1 MATDKNDLVEIL
13 QNLDHADDS
22 HWTDDGLPIVK
33 IVQDLAGDKTIT
45 RAQLNDAA
53 PGFSRKV
60 AGDETGGAPETA
72 EENNGAPPPEVRA
85 SDDLLF
91 DDRMDPDIDGPGVPL
106 TEAEAEAILRRRV
119 SDSELALEASRKGIA
134 DAQAEFIRAS
144 KRVDRARADLNRRFP
159 PLGFSENIQ
168 QHLAKQQQLLLE
180 RVTGGDGKG
189 QLDQAMAIRNRRGW
203 TRPERPVN
211 NVNRVA

>member
-1 MATDKNDLVEIL
+1 MATDKNALVEIL

-33 IVQDLAGDKTIT
+33 IVQELTGDKTIT

-60 AGDETGGAPETA
+60 ELASETVEG
-72 EENNGAPPPEVRA
+72 NNGAPASEVQA
-85 SDDLLF
+85 SDDGLF

-106 TEAEAEAILRRRV
+106 TEEEAEAILRRRV
-119 SDSELALEASRKGIA
+119 SDSELALEASRKAIA

-168 QHLAKQQQLLLE
+168 QHLAKQQQLLME
-180 RVTGGDGKG
+180 RVTGGAGKG

>member
-33 IVQDLAGDKTIT
+33 IVQELTGDKTIT

-60 AGDETGGAPETA
+60 GDAGIAGDETGGAPA
-72 EENNGAPPPEVRA
+72 SEVQA
-85 SDDLLF
+85 SDDGLF

-106 TEAEAEAILRRRV
+106 TEEEAEAILRRRV
-119 SDSELALEASRKGIA
+119 SDSELALEASRKAIA

-144 KRVDRARADLNRRFP
+144 KRVDRSRADLNRRFP

-168 QHLAKQQQLLLE
+168 QHLAKQQQLLME
-180 RVTGGDGKG
+180 RVTGGAGKG